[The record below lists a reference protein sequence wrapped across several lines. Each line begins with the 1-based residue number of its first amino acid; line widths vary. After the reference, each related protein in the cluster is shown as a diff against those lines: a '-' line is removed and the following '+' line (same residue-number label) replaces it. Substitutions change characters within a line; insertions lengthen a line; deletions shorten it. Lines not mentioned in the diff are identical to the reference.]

1 MMSAKFPTKLDN
13 ISLISL
19 HHVLLV
25 GTPSGSFIDP
35 QTEAVAAWLVALPL
49 AQRRK
54 EEREEE

>member
-1 MMSAKFPTKLDN
+1 MA
-13 ISLISL
+13 
-19 HHVLLV
+19 
-25 GTPSGSFIDP
+25 GSFIDP